1 MLTDYRHL
9 PRWLVAIATCCAIV
23 ISMAVINPSAYAEET
38 NTTAITDSA
47 AATNE
52 NKSTDTVTLDRALF
66 WPSSQQGK
74 QSRIKSSES
83 ADL

>member
-1 MLTDYRHL
+1 
-9 PRWLVAIATCCAIV
+9 
-23 ISMAVINPSAYAEET
+23 MAVINPSAYAEET

-52 NKSTDTVTLDRALF
+52 NKSTDTVTLDRRFLAVE
-66 WPSSQQGK
+66 PAGK

>member
-1 MLTDYRHL
+1 
-9 PRWLVAIATCCAIV
+9 
-23 ISMAVINPSAYAEET
+23 MAVINPSAYAEET

-52 NKSTDTVTLDRALF
+52 NKSTDTVTLDRALSF
-66 WPSSQQGK
+66 GPSSQQGK